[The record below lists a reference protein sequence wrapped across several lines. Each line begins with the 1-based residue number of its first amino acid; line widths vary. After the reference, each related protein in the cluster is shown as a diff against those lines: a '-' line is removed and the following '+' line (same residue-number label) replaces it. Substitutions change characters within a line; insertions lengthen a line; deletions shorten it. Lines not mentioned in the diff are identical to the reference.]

1 MFRFLPLLLC
11 LVLGQAH
18 AQAAVEPDPDAG
30 IALEYEQTIALALQA
45 QPLLEGLAA
54 EVRAARAEAIAARQ
68 LPDPQLFGAVRDLP
82 LDTDDAYSLTRD
94 SDTQIVVGVMQEFPL
109 ARKRELRGAQREL
122 DAVRLEA
129 MQALARRQIRRDAA
143 LDWLALWRA
152 EQARSLIRQTRD
164 AAALQAR
171 ALGIALSTGRA
182 SQAELLA
189 TQVEQAQLDDELSAR
204 EQALEMARAQLSRW
218 IGVAAERPV
227 CPDLPASMPLPSEAL
242 LLAGLDAHPEL
253 AAQRAGLARAEAGTG
268 LARAGYRPD
277 WRLEVGYGHRP
288 AFSEMLMVQVGVDL
302 PVFTRNRQDQAL
314 DSARAMEASAR
325 AALEDTR
332 RQLQAQARQAQRERA
347 RLGQRLQHFD
357 DRILP
362 AAAQRTQAALAAWRA
377 GRGSLDQVQAA
388 RRAELELQLARLDLQ
403 YDAAVR
409 DTQLLYLATTADP
422 E

>member
-54 EVRAARAEAIAARQ
+54 EVRAARAEAVAARQ

-189 TQVEQAQLDDELSAR
+189 AQVEQAQLDDELSAR

>member
-54 EVRAARAEAIAARQ
+54 EVRAARAEAVAARQ

-189 TQVEQAQLDDELSAR
+189 AQVEQAQLDDEFSAR

>member
-30 IALEYEQTIALALQA
+30 IALEYEQSIALALQA

-54 EVRAARAEAIAARQ
+54 EVRAARAEAVAARQ

-171 ALGIALSTGRA
+171 ALGIALSAGRA

-189 TQVEQAQLDDELSAR
+189 AQVEQAQLDDELSAR